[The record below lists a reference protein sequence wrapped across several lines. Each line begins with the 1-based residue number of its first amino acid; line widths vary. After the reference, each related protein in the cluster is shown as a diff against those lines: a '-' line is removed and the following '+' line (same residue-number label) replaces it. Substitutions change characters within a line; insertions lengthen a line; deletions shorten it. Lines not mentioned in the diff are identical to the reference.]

1 MKEIYNGETVAL
13 GGVNLVTK
21 QVVVDDSTGEKAKFT
36 YDKTTGAV
44 TVLDE
49 VDPDSVNPVTAR
61 AVANAVAGASGE
73 VPVIGDDDNGKV
85 LKAIVDGSS
94 KSVAW
99 GEAASGLPASSQAD
113 AGKVLT
119 VDNSGDPAWADGG
132 SNVSTASGN
141 FTVAPNTAGEP
152 VTIIYPTDVA
162 NYGQQYNFIDENT
175 TYDIDTYNSVYIF
188 CRTPGY
194 DDNYWTAQNGDR
206 LYLEVPTNISGV
218 MSFQAF
224 YIQSAGI
231 SSGGPE
237 MGHSLSPLPDTTLY
251 AGSTYL
257 TCSANPTSAGSGYGK
272 YLGVV
277 FRGNGSVPVAT
288 LLTQLQNVGI
298 KLYRQN
304 ASLGYNV
311 DLSRYTLG
319 NMENSSH
326 GDQCM
331 KVTDSVSKKE
341 TVYLPENLP
350 LDWKKGVVITIKYG
364 ATAYDGFD
372 SKLYSNSTNYR
383 TLYCVKDPSGSGPY
397 KIGYLVNYDVTNK
410 VASFV
415 SCGDA
420 SFGSGTPV
428 EVWRCDFTNL
438 NSLVWTTHTLHE
450 LPTYDPV
457 ADVGKVLK
465 IDSDGFPVW
474 GN

>member
-21 QVVVDDSTGEKAKFT
+21 QVVVDESTGEKAKFT

-73 VPVIGDDDNGKV
+73 VPVIGDNDNGKV
-85 LKAIVDGSS
+85 LKAVVDGSS
-94 KSVAW
+94 KSVEW

-113 AGKVLT
+113 VGKVLT
-119 VDNSGDPAWADGG
+119 VDNAGDPAWANGG
-132 SNVSTASGN
+132 SNVTTATGN

-152 VTIIYPTDVA
+152 VTILYPTDVA
-162 NYGQQYNFIDENT
+162 NYGQQYNFIDANT
-175 TYDIDTYNSVYIF
+175 TYDSNTTVVSIF

-194 DDNYWTAQNGDR
+194 DDNYWTAQAGDR
-206 LYLEVPTNISGV
+206 LYLEVPTDISGV
-218 MSFQAF
+218 GSFQA
-224 YIQSAGI
+224 YYMQTANIHN
-231 SSGGPE
+231 GGPI
-237 MGHSLSPLPDTTLY
+237 MGQSPALAPDMTLY
-251 AGSTYL
+251 AGSPYIN
-257 TCSANPTSAGSGYGK
+257 CSANPTPVSFGYGK
-272 YLGVV
+272 YLRVD
-277 FRGNGSVPVAT
+277 FQATGSVPVAT

-298 KLYRQN
+298 KLYRQS

-319 NMENSSH
+319 NIENSSH
-326 GDQCM
+326 SEACV

-341 TVYLPENLP
+341 TVYLPYNLP
-350 LDWKKGVVITIKYG
+350 LTWKQGAVITIQYG

-372 SKLYSNSTNYR
+372 RKLYSTGTDYR
-383 TLYCVKDPSGSGPY
+383 TLYCVKAPSGNEPY

-428 EVWRCDFTNL
+428 EVWRCDFTNAS
-438 NSLVWTTHTLHE
+438 SLVWTTYTLHE

-465 IDSDGFPVW
+465 IGSDGFPVW
-474 GN
+474 EN

>member
-85 LKAIVDGSS
+85 LKAVVDGSS

-132 SNVSTASGN
+132 SNVTTANGN

-152 VTIIYPTDVA
+152 VTITYPTDVA
-162 NYGQQYNFIDENT
+162 NYGQQYNFIDANT
-175 TYDIDTYNSVYIF
+175 TYDSDNQTVYIF

-194 DDNYWTAQNGDR
+194 DDDYWTAQNGDR
-206 LYLEVPTNISGV
+206 LYLEVPSNIPGV
-218 MSFQAF
+218 GSFQAF
-224 YIQSAGI
+224 YVVNTDI
-231 SSGGPE
+231 SSSGPPL
-237 MGHSLSPLPDTTLY
+237 GQSPVPIPDMTLY
-251 AGSTYL
+251 AGSTYIN
-257 TCSANPTSAGSGYGK
+257 CSANQTPPGFGYGK
-272 YLGVV
+272 YLQVV
-277 FRGNGSVPVAT
+277 FRATGTVPVAT

-298 KLYRQN
+298 KLYRQS

-319 NMENSSH
+319 NLENSTHS
-326 GDQCM
+326 DQCV
-331 KVTDSVSKKE
+331 KVTDSNSKKE
-341 TVYLPENLP
+341 TVYLPYSLP
-350 LDWKKGVVITIKYG
+350 LGWKQDAVITIRYG
-364 ATAYDGFD
+364 AKAYGGFD
-372 SKLYSNSTNYR
+372 SKLYSNSASYR
-383 TLYCVKDPSGSGPY
+383 TLYCVKDPSGSEPY
-397 KIGYLVNYDVTNK
+397 KMGYLVNYDVTNK

-420 SFGSGTPV
+420 SLGSGTPV
-428 EVWRCDFTNL
+428 EVWRCDFTNTS
-438 NSLVWTTHTLHE
+438 SLVWTTTTLHE
-450 LPTYDPV
+450 LPTYDPDT
-457 ADVGKVLK
+457 DVGKVLK
-465 IDSDGFPVW
+465 IGSDGSPVW
-474 GN
+474 AN